1 MKNNNLLISIGP
13 MGNLWECG
21 LHTHTL
27 IRQAWNWGCAER
39 SPLVI
44 LAHTISQLKG
54 GWQVDRSSSQSGRT
68 PNTRSCWALIRL
80 FCARLCLSRDSAIN
94 STYGSNSDGK
104 ESRAHMI
111 HTLRSIGDR
120 VIFLKGFN
128 QTSLPGKVSK
138 GKAKTLG
145 YLE

>member
-54 GWQVDRSSSQSGRT
+54 RVTGRQKLISVRKDT
-68 PNTRSCWALIRL
+68 KHGKLLGFDQAL
-80 FCARLCLSRDSAIN
+80 LCPSLPLQGLGHYLHLWVQLWR
-94 STYGSNSDGK
+94 K

>member
-1 MKNNNLLISIGP
+1 MKNNNLLFSIRP
-13 MGNLWECG
+13 MGNLWDCG

-44 LAHTISQLKG
+44 LAHTISQLKRG
-54 GWQVDRSSSQSGRT
+54 VTGRQKLISVRKDT
-68 PNTRSCWALIRL
+68 KHGSCWALIRL
-80 FCARLCLSRDSAIN
+80 FCARLCLSRDSAIT

-128 QTSLPGKVSK
+128 QTSLPGNVSK